1 MRFISPKTDFAFKK
15 IFGSTDS
22 KPILISFLNAIVYQG
37 EQTIQ
42 DLEIIDPYSA
52 GTTKQLKDSYLD
64 VKALLDN
71 GTIVIIEMQV
81 INVAAFDK
89 RVVYNLAKT
98 YSNQLEYGQG
108 YIHLQPVIALTITDF
123 ELFEETEKVIT
134 FWELKEKTEN
144 IDFSNEELKMVFV
157 ELPKF
162 NKTLEELETI
172 ADKWIYFLKEAPSL
186 EMIPDKMGEVEAIN
200 RALTIANRA
209 NLTEKELEDL
219 HHQEVFFQDQQGSVI
234 KAREEGLQQG
244 REEGKEEG
252 LQQGLQQ
259 GREEGKE
266 EGLQQGRE
274 EGKEEG
280 LQQGREEGII
290 SERLN
295 LIQRLL
301 ERKLGELPTQIKE
314 SLHGLSPARLEDLSL
329 AMLDFASLDDLIE
342 FLN

>member
-1 MRFISPKTDFAFKK
+1 MGIQGRNRK
-15 IFGSTDS
+15 ID
-22 KPILISFLNAIVYQG
+22 Y
-37 EQTIQ
+37 
-42 DLEIIDPYSA
+42 
-52 GTTKQLKDSYLD
+52 
-64 VKALLDN
+64 
-71 GTIVIIEMQV
+71 
-81 INVAAFDK
+81 
-89 RVVYNLAKT
+89 
-98 YSNQLEYGQG
+98 
-108 YIHLQPVIALTITDF
+108 
-123 ELFEETEKVIT
+123 
-134 FWELKEKTEN
+134 
-144 IDFSNEELKMVFV
+144 SNEELKMVFV

-162 NKTLEELETI
+162 KKTLEELETI

-186 EMIPDKMGEVEAIN
+186 EMIPDKMGEVTEIN

-252 LQQGLQQ
+252 LQQG
-259 GREEGKE
+259 REEGKE

-280 LQQGREEGII
+280 II
-290 SERLN
+290 VGQIN

-301 ERKLGELPTQIKE
+301 ERKLGELPTEINK
-314 SLHGLSPARLEDLSL
+314 SLYGLSPERLEDLSL
-329 AMLDFASLDDLIE
+329 AMLDFTSLDDLIE

>member
-22 KPILISFLNAIVYQG
+22 KPILISFLNAIVYRG
-37 EQTIQ
+37 EQEIQ

-52 GTTKQLKDSYLD
+52 GTTRQLKDSYLD

-71 GTIVIIEMQV
+71 GTSVIIEMQV

-89 RVVYNLAKT
+89 RVVYNLTKT

-123 ELFEETEKVIT
+123 ELFAETEKIIT
-134 FWELKEKTEN
+134 FWEFKEETEE
-144 IDFSNEELKMVFV
+144 IDYSNEELKMVFV

-186 EMIPDKMGEVEAIN
+186 EMIPDNMGEIEEIN

-252 LQQGLQQ
+252 LQQG
-259 GREEGKE
+259 
-266 EGLQQGRE
+266 RE

-301 ERKLGELPTQIKE
+301 ERKFGELPTEIKE

-329 AMLDFASLDDLIE
+329 AMLDFASLEDLIE

>member
-1 MRFISPKTDFAFKK
+1 
-15 IFGSTDS
+15 
-22 KPILISFLNAIVYQG
+22 
-37 EQTIQ
+37 
-42 DLEIIDPYSA
+42 
-52 GTTKQLKDSYLD
+52 
-64 VKALLDN
+64 
-71 GTIVIIEMQV
+71 
-81 INVAAFDK
+81 
-89 RVVYNLAKT
+89 
-98 YSNQLEYGQG
+98 
-108 YIHLQPVIALTITDF
+108 
-123 ELFEETEKVIT
+123 
-134 FWELKEKTEN
+134 
-144 IDFSNEELKMVFV
+144 MVFV

-186 EMIPDKMGEVEAIN
+186 EMIPDKMGEVTEIN

-244 REEGKEEG
+244 REEGIVVG
-252 LQQGLQQ
+252 Q
-259 GREEGKE
+259 
-266 EGLQQGRE
+266 
-274 EGKEEG
+274 
-280 LQQGREEGII
+280 I
-290 SERLN
+290 N

-301 ERKLGELPTQIKE
+301 ERKFGELPTEIKE

>member
-1 MRFISPKTDFAFKK
+1 
-15 IFGSTDS
+15 
-22 KPILISFLNAIVYQG
+22 
-37 EQTIQ
+37 
-42 DLEIIDPYSA
+42 
-52 GTTKQLKDSYLD
+52 
-64 VKALLDN
+64 
-71 GTIVIIEMQV
+71 
-81 INVAAFDK
+81 
-89 RVVYNLAKT
+89 
-98 YSNQLEYGQG
+98 
-108 YIHLQPVIALTITDF
+108 
-123 ELFEETEKVIT
+123 
-134 FWELKEKTEN
+134 
-144 IDFSNEELKMVFV
+144 MVFV

-162 NKTLEELETI
+162 KKTLEELETI

-186 EMIPDKMGEVEAIN
+186 EMIPDNIGEVEEIN

-244 REEGKEEG
+244 REEG
-252 LQQGLQQ
+252 
-259 GREEGKE
+259 
-266 EGLQQGRE
+266 
-274 EGKEEG
+274 
-280 LQQGREEGII
+280 REEGII

-301 ERKLGELPTQIKE
+301 ERKFGELPTEIKE